1 MIKKEIFSQ
10 NKNLENLFKKER
22 LEYWPIYI
30 SKKPSKSIYEN
41 LFYLGDAFYTFTP
54 TMAQGASQ
62 SIETAYELFK
72 LLSKD
77 TKDLKNLYFKKRIAR
92 IKLVNSRSRLNYYS
106 FHLSNSLMVK
116 TRNYLL
122 KKITKSEKFLNI
134 YLGNIYQRI

>member
-41 LFYLGDAFYTFTP
+41 LFYLGDAFYAFPP

-62 SIETAYELFK
+62 SIEAAFELFN
-72 LLSKD
+72 LLTSEKRRVQD
-77 TKDLKNLYFKKRIAR
+77 LYFEKRLKK
-92 IKLVNSRSRLNYYS
+92 IKLISNRSMINYHS
-106 FHLSNSLMVK
+106 FHLSNPIMIKL
-116 TRNYLL
+116 RNFIL
-122 KKITKSEKFLNI
+122 KKISKSGKFLNS
-134 YLGNIYQRI
+134 YLGNIYQKT